1 MPSLNF
7 HPLNP
12 QSPILNPDSFSVPR
26 VPTLAITKRLRITG
40 LVQGVFY
47 RESMRRRANQLGM
60 TGWVRN
66 RADG

>member
-1 MPSLNF
+1 M
-7 HPLNP
+7 
-12 QSPILNPDSFSVPR
+12 
-26 VPTLAITKRLRITG
+26 AITKRLRITG